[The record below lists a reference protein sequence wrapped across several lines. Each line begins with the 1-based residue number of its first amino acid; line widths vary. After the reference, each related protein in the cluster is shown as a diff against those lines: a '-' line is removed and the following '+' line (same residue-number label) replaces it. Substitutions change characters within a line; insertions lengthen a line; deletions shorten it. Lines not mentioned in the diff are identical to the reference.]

1 MQDDQARK
9 ILKSRVAAGAT
20 LVVGQEADWSSI
32 KRLQARCHEAQV
44 PAMLANCP
52 KGG

>member
-1 MQDDQARK
+1 MQDEQARK
-9 ILKSRVAAGAT
+9 TLESRVEAGAT
-20 LVVGQEADWSSI
+20 LVVGHEADWATI
-32 KRLQARCHEAQV
+32 KRLQARCLEAQL